1 MPYTLD
7 SVDLQIVRMLQR
19 DGRLPNVEIA
29 RRVGVSEATIRK
41 RLDRMLSDG
50 TIRITA
56 VPDAVKVGLPTVTF
70 IMLDVDLS
78 QLDRITDEL
87 TQLSQVR
94 ALYYTSGNSNLILE
108 AWFQSSDDLLRFLT
122 QHIAAIP
129 GIQRTETLHVL
140 RRIKED
146 CKWFLPSSRPPQ
158 VLVVDDD
165 PDFVEVVRLALVHE
179 GFKVRSA
186 KSGAEALALMRVDK
200 PDLVILDI
208 MMQGI
213 MDGIRTG
220 RDMRGDGDLQEVPIL
235 MVSSIAGSEFAR
247 LLPEEGSLPADNL
260 LLKPIDPSQLAA
272 EVKRLLHL

>member
-1 MPYTLD
+1 MSYTLD

-70 IMLDVDLS
+70 ILLEVDLS

-87 TQLSQVR
+87 THLSQVR

-146 CKWFLPSSRPPQ
+146 CRWSLPSSRPPQ

-213 MDGIRTG
+213 LDGIRTG